1 VGGRGLWILSPSG
14 ATEPTPPRN
23 LAHLRG
29 WTSFAFQ
36 PTTHAVGYHLP
47 VLRTLCPAFVR
58 QIIYNFLTDAGQPVG
73 KHSPMLREMNP
84 CHVHPTR
91 LLSCLTDRWMR
102 SLWLLARGVL
112 LGLQAGCTTKPPP
125 PPTPLQKL
133 QGTWSGSVLNDRSK
147 AQYTLRIRGDSFHF
161 HRDTNFWFGT
171 TITVPAG
178 TEPQQFFAT
187 IHTCA
192 PGQENSLGKRVA
204 AIFQVEEDNLII
216 VARGDG
222 GDDVPTGFDVAGDEG
237 LTRYELRRVELPR

>member
-1 VGGRGLWILSPSG
+1 MILEGALLLGIGIGIGIGIVPILRLPRSRERDRRLEVEGGGWL
-14 ATEPTPPRN
+14 
-23 LAHLRG
+23 LR
-29 WTSFAFQ
+29 FQ
-36 PTTHAVGYHLP
+36 SIPI
-47 VLRTLCPAFVR
+47 PAFGR

-73 KHSPMLREMNP
+73 KHWPMLREMNP
-84 CHVHPTR
+84 CHVHPTTI
-91 LLSCLTDRWMR
+91 LSCLTDRWMC
-102 SLWLLARGVL
+102 SLWLLALGLL

-125 PPTPLQKL
+125 PPTALQKL
-133 QGTWSGSVLNDRSK
+133 QGTWSGGVLNDRSK

-178 TEPQQFFAT
+178 TDPQQLFAT
-187 IHTCA
+187 IHTSA

-237 LTRYELRRVELPR
+237 LTRYELRRVAVPR